1 MAVCLSG
8 QYYRRAGHRGGLECA
23 GERIDDAAGLVDI
36 DNVARAGGIVM
47 GGGPG
52 VACNFAQTDD
62 EPREAV
68 PAIDV

>member
-8 QYYRRAGHRGGLECA
+8 QYYRRAGYGGGLECA
-23 GERIDDAAGLVDI
+23 GECIADAAGLVDI
-36 DNVARAGGIVM
+36 DHVARAGSLVV

-52 VACNFAQTDD
+52 VAYYFAKTDD